1 MLESTYTRWPP
12 CEENEDEV
20 VVATRNVYL
29 KEGAQAAVDY
39 VRKHYL
45 VGSRTRFADA
55 DGNILMAKLV
65 LLLDDTEEFLEFRN
79 AALTLAGPN
88 DDVAELGE
96 MFSRWTR
103 SMARSRWL
111 PIPHRWRLLKTAM
124 WLRDDY
130 LPYPMA

>member
-1 MLESTYTRWPP
+1 MLESIYTRWPP

-20 VVATRNVYL
+20 VVATLNVYL

-45 VGSRTRFADA
+45 VGSRTRFAGA

-65 LLLDDTEEFLEFRN
+65 LLLGDTEEFLEFRN
-79 AALTLAGPN
+79 AAVSLGGAH
-88 DDVAELGE
+88 DDLVKLGE
-96 MFSRWTR
+96 MFSRWTK
-103 SMARSRWL
+103 SMARPRWL
-111 PIPHRWRLLKTAM
+111 PIPHRWRLVKAAM
-124 WLRDDY
+124 WLQDDY